1 MAVSLAGTSFGFSAV
16 ASGAASEVAG
26 LVSSV
31 AVDGAAGDGVA
42 VGGAA
47 VAGAAGSDFAAS
59 PGDDDAGVAAEFVG
73 VLVGLVGGGG
83 GADDAGVLDA
93 GLLAD
98 AGAADDGA
106 VELVAAGCDPA
117 VAVGIAAGVDVVPSP
132 EEGGG
137 GVVDSGGSE
146 VCVAAG
152 ALFVPERS
160 QPNPWCFQ
168 RKYPKPTAS
177 ASATTI
183 RMNFQA
189 PPPPGSSSSS
199 SR

>member
-1 MAVSLAGTSFGFSAV
+1 LAVSLAGTSFGFSAA
-16 ASGAASEVAG
+16 ASGAVSEVAG

-31 AVDGAAGDGVA
+31 TGDGAAGDGVP

-59 PGDDDAGVAAEFVG
+59 PEDDDAGVAAELAG
-73 VLVGLVGGGG
+73 ALVGLVGGGA
-83 GADDAGVLDA
+83 ADDAGVLDA
-93 GLLAD
+93 GLLAG
-98 AGAADDGA
+98 AGAADGGA

>member
-1 MAVSLAGTSFGFSAV
+1 MAVSLAGTSFGFSAA
-16 ASGAASEVAG
+16 ASGAVPEVAG
-26 LVSSV
+26 LESS
-31 AVDGAAGDGVA
+31 AAGDGVAGDGVA

-59 PGDDDAGVAAEFVG
+59 PGDDDAGVAAELAG
-73 VLVGLVGGGG
+73 VPAGLVGGA
-83 GADDAGVLDA
+83 GADDAGVPDA
-93 GLLAD
+93 GLLGD
-98 AGAADDGA
+98 AGAPDDGA
-106 VELVAAGCDPA
+106 VELVAAGCGPGA
-117 VAVGIAAGVDVVPSP
+117 AVGFAAGVDVLPLP
-132 EEGGG
+132 EEGGA
-137 GVVDSGGSE
+137 GVVDSGASE

-168 RKYPKPTAS
+168 RKYPRPTAR

-189 PPPPGSSSSS
+189 PPPLGSSSSS
-199 SR
+199 RR